1 MSIGTELLTTEL
13 GVCRRAENKKTNAL
27 VARWFFCFHHEEV
40 MEIDLLLWSYK
51 YYNNRYPRNSAVA
64 RVKNS

>member
-1 MSIGTELLTTEL
+1 MSIGTELLTTEM
-13 GVCRRAENKKTNAL
+13 GVCRRAERLKKPTRWW
-27 VARWFFCFHHEEV
+27 RWFFCFHHEEV